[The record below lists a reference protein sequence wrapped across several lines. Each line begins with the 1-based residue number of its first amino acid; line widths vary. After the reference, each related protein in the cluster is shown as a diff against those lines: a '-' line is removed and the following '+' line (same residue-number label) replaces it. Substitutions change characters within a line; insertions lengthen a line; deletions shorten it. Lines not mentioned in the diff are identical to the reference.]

1 MIYVTYTC
9 SYPLCAKSPLQSAIA
24 NLHFPCGGLFF
35 LCCGVTD
42 VKMPKIRRAIGH
54 ERDASEPNNTDEG
67 GMQKPDISYIELI
80 AKAILAAPL
89 KRLCLQEIYDYIER
103 SHLYFREADP
113 GWRNS
118 VRHNL
123 SLHECFCKGDRC
135 ENGKGH
141 YWFVNP
147 ANLEDFRRGDFRR
160 RLVKA
165 RVRRAM
171 QDLYVRCHPYFT
183 ASSPY
188 APLRS
193 YSLYRSGCESIG
205 SSLPQAL
212 SPTVAPPLAM
222 FFHCGHYLRPAS
234 QLAPPAGDVVSVD
247 PVDSREHGQSTPIPI
262 SLSEKGHLALAT
274 LERNGGDC
282 TSSQH
287 GIVFSIE
294 NILAAK

>member
-1 MIYVTYTC
+1 
-9 SYPLCAKSPLQSAIA
+9 
-24 NLHFPCGGLFF
+24 
-35 LCCGVTD
+35 
-42 VKMPKIRRAIGH
+42 MPKVRRAIGC
-54 ERDASEPNNTDEG
+54 EREASKQDNNDEE

-141 YWFVNP
+141 YWYVNP

-160 RLVKA
+160 RLVTA
-165 RVRRAM
+165 RVRRA
-171 QDLYVRCHPYFT
+171 QELYVRCHPYFNT
-183 ASSPY
+183 SPPC
-188 APLRS
+188 APLR
-193 YSLYRSGCESIG
+193 LYYPSCCESTG
-205 SSLPQAL
+205 SSLTQAL
-212 SPTVAPPLAM
+212 SPTVAPPLV
-222 FFHCGHYLRPAS
+222 FHCAHYLKPAN
-234 QLAPPAGDVVSVD
+234 QLSTPAGNVASVVSA
-247 PVDSREHGQSTPIPI
+247 DSRTVGNDTTVSP
-262 SLSEKGHLALAT
+262 LEKSQLALAT
-274 LERNGGDC
+274 LETSNGEC
-282 TSSQH
+282 PSSQR